1 MGEVKTTYDLL
12 VLAQSVSPYAIGIM
26 VAICFVTMLVNVVW
40 RDKEPPRI

>member
-1 MGEVKTTYDLL
+1 MKEAQTTYDLL

-26 VAICFVTMLVNVVW
+26 VAICFVTMFVIIVW